1 MSVRDLSTSRTAVV
15 LRRRAAALA
24 LASFATV
31 LGSWYL
37 MVLTRRGQLVE
48 QAAISGSF
56 IGARFVSSQARTL
69 LSVVSMPVAVA
80 LVLAILVVGLWGS
93 ARRRA
98 WWAAAVVVAVNVST
112 QVLKHWVLTRPDYG
126 VSLRYDGANTLP
138 SGHTAM
144 AASAAVALVLVVGPA
159 WRGAAAW
166 AGAVLAALMGYST
179 LVCQWHRPADVVAA
193 IALAVGWASVAV
205 ACGAWHSPADLAV
218 PGRSAAGGADG
229 VARRAR
235 HPRHLRVLTR
245 AGIAAGVIGTV
256 LMAVTWIRLEDA
268 ASRTTSFVAYVGGA
282 AGTVAVAFLGLGLL
296 AGLGRPRS

>member
-1 MSVRDLSTSRTAVV
+1 MSTQRAASLGRTAVV
-15 LRRRAAALA
+15 LRRRAVALA

-37 MVLTRRGQLVE
+37 MVATRAGQLVE
-48 QAAISGSF
+48 QAAITGSF
-56 IGARFVSSQARTL
+56 IGARFVTSQARWL
-69 LSVVSMPVAVA
+69 LSTVSMPAAVA
-80 LVLAILVVGLWGS
+80 LVMVILVIGLWGS

-166 AGAVLAALMGYST
+166 AGAALAALMGYST

-193 IALAVGWASVAV
+193 IALAVGWAALAV
-205 ACGAWHSPADLAV
+205 ACGAWNSPADLD
-218 PGRSAAGGADG
+218 PPRLPRAGGDG
-229 VARRAR
+229 VARRPR
-235 HPRHLRVLTR
+235 HPRHLRVLVWGG
-245 AGIAAGVIGTV
+245 AVCGVLGVALTV
-256 LMAVTWIRLEDA
+256 VTWVRLESA
-268 ASRTTSFVAYVGGA
+268 ASRTVTFIAYAGGA
-282 AGTVAVAFLGLGLL
+282 LGTVAVAAVGIGLL